1 MSEVV
6 GIYCLIVE
14 CVDTATSQCK
24 TVGLRTD
31 LSEATFTETVRTD
44 LSVVEGEFA
53 ASAGVDFPLWEHA
66 VEGEKDDE
74 GDADS

>member
-6 GIYCLIVE
+6 GIYCPVVE
-14 CVDTATSQCK
+14 CIDTVTSQPK
-24 TVGLRTD
+24 TVGLQTD

-53 ASAGVDFPLWEHA
+53 ASAGVDFPLWEHT
-66 VEGEKDDE
+66 VESKKDDE